1 MSIQAVAWAISQRVG
16 SPTGK
21 VLLMCLANY
30 ANEKGECW
38 PSQKTISHEAELSE
52 RSTRDWLQKLE
63 AQGFISRSRRH
74 RSDGSR
80 TSDHVVLNL
89 SLAPKSGD
97 NDLTADSAARP
108 VQAANGSKPS
118 GSSRRTYRQELPGIE
133 PSPKPLEEPSSGAR
147 ARRTE
152 GFKKL
157 WEDWPT
163 KERPEKIKAAQWAFD
178 KLTPDEQDTAVT
190 QARRFRR
197 LAKAKKDMALM
208 IPYLKQR
215 QFADLD
221 GAPEINA
228 DGKFVITP
236 QRPEWPAWKEHLREK
251 YSDAAVERLEAR
263 QSFFAD
269 FRWPPTDTTTHDG
282 LSNAP

>member
-38 PSQKTISHEAELSE
+38 PSQKTISREAELSE

-97 NDLTADSAARP
+97 SDLTADSAARP

-147 ARRTE
+147 ARGTE

-157 WEDWPT
+157 WEDWPA

-178 KLTPDEQDTAVT
+178 KLTPDEQDTAIT

-215 QFADLD
+215 QFTDLD

-228 DGKFVITP
+228 DGKFIITP
-236 QRPEWPAWKEHLREK
+236 ERPEWPAWREHLREK
-251 YSDAAVERLEAR
+251 YSDSAADRLDAR
-263 QSFFAD
+263 KSFFANS
-269 FRWPPTDTTTHDG
+269 RWPSTIPESDNMG
-282 LSNAP
+282 SA

>member
-1 MSIQAVAWAISQRVG
+1 MAGGLNHEYQAVAWAISQRVG

-38 PSQKTISHEAELSE
+38 PSQKTISREAELSE

-89 SLAPKSGD
+89 TRSPTSGE
-97 NDLTADSAARP
+97 NNLTADSAARP
-108 VQAANGSKPS
+108 DQAANGSKPS
-118 GSSRRTYRQELPGIE
+118 GSSLHTYRQELPGIE
-133 PSPKPLEEPSSGAR
+133 PSPKPSEEPSSGAR
-147 ARRTE
+147 IRRTE

-157 WEDWPT
+157 WKDWPA
-163 KERPEKIKAAQWAFD
+163 KERPQKIKAAQWAFF
-178 KLTPDEQDTAVT
+178 KLTTDEQDTAVT

-197 LAKAKKDMALM
+197 LSKARKETALM

-215 QFADLD
+215 QFAGLQD
-221 GAPEINA
+221 APEINA
-228 DGKFVITP
+228 DGKFIITP
-236 QRPEWPAWKEHLREK
+236 DRPEWPAWQRYLREK
-251 YSDAAVERLEAR
+251 YSPIALESIEVR
-263 QSFFAD
+263 KSFFAD
-269 FRWPPTDTTTHDG
+269 YRWPNERT
-282 LSNAP
+282 

>member
-38 PSQKTISHEAELSE
+38 PSQKTISREAELSE

-89 SLAPKSGD
+89 SRAPTSGE
-97 NDLTADSAARP
+97 NNLTADSAARP
-108 VQAANGSKPS
+108 NQAANGSKPS
-118 GSSRRTYRQELPGIE
+118 GSSLHTYRQELPGIE
-133 PSPKPLEEPSSGAR
+133 PSPKPSEEPSSGAQ
-147 ARRTE
+147 ARGTD

-157 WEDWPT
+157 WDDWPT
-163 KERPEKIKAAQWAFD
+163 KERPKKIKAAQWAFD
-178 KLTPDEQDTAVT
+178 RLSPDEQVTAVQ

-197 LAKAKKDMALM
+197 LAKARKELALM
-208 IPYLKQR
+208 IPYLKNR
-215 QFADLD
+215 QFVDLK

-228 DGKFVITP
+228 DGKFIITP
-236 QRPEWPAWKEHLREK
+236 DRPEWPAWRKHLREK
-251 YSDAAVERLEAR
+251 YSKLAIKRLDARK
-263 QSFFAD
+263 SFFAD
-269 FRWPPTDTTTHDG
+269 SRWPPIMG
-282 LSNAP
+282 VG